1 MRAGKTQKESTMEH
15 VTYEQQPKRIEVTDV
30 VLRDAHQ
37 SLIATRMRT
46 EDMLPICEKLD
57 QVGYWSLEVWG
68 GATFDACVRFL
79 KEDPWERLRQL
90 RKALPNTRLQM
101 LLRGQNLLGY
111 RHYADDVVD
120 AFVQKAADNGIDV
133 FRVFDA
139 LNDLRNIEQAMKAVK
154 KAGKHAQGVICYTTS
169 PVHTP
174 ALFVEQAKAMQ
185 AMGADSIA
193 IKDMAGLLTPFATY
207 DLVKAIKAAVD
218 LPLVIHSHS
227 TSGLAPLCQMKAI
240 EAGADRIDTA
250 ISSFAS
256 GTSHPATE
264 SQVAALKDSPFDTGL
279 DLGLLSEIADYFR
292 EVRKKYHQFESEFT
306 REDVSVQI
314 NQVPGGM
321 MSNLANQLK
330 EQNALDRIRDVF
342 DEIPRVREDL
352 GFPPLVTP
360 TSQIVGTQAVY
371 NVLAGQRYKTITNEV
386 KRYLQ
391 GGYGQAPA
399 AVNPQ
404 VLKKAIGN
412 EPVNEGRPADLLSPE
427 LNKLREESGSL
438 ALSEEDVLTFAMFP
452 DLGREFLQQR
462 AEGSLTPEAL
472 LPADQ
477 KTKSR
482 MSEATATEFRIDVHG
497 ESYEVAITGVGD
509 SGAGKRKIYL
519 SLDGMPEEVTFESL
533 NEYVAEASSGR
544 KRATQPG
551 HVTATMPG
559 NIVDVLVEEGQVVKA
574 GQAVLITEAMKME
587 TEIHANLAGTVA
599 AVYVVK
605 GDRVT
610 PGEVL
615 VEIVN

>member
-1 MRAGKTQKESTMEH
+1 MSQAKK
-15 VTYEQQPKRIEVTDV
+15 IEVTDV
-30 VLRDAHQ
+30 ILRDAHQ

-46 EDMLPICEKLD
+46 EDMLPICDKLD

-111 RHYADDVVD
+111 RHYADDVVE

-139 LNDLRNIEQAMKAVK
+139 LNDLRNLETAMKAVK
-154 KAGKHAQGVICYTTS
+154 KAGKHAQGTICYTTS

-174 ALFVEQAKAMQ
+174 ALFVKQAKELK

-193 IKDMAGLLTPFATY
+193 IKDMAGLLTPYATY
-207 DLVKAIKAAVD
+207 ELVKAIKAEVD
-218 LPLVIHSHS
+218 LPLVVHSHS
-227 TSGLAPLCQMKAI
+227 TSGLASLCQMKAI
-240 EAGADRIDTA
+240 EAGADRVDTA

-264 SQVAALKDSPFDTGL
+264 SLVAALSGTPYDTEL
-279 DLGLLSEIADYFR
+279 DLELLSEIADYFR

-330 EQNALDRIRDVF
+330 EQNALDRIREVF
-342 DEIPRVREDL
+342 AEIPRVREDL
-352 GFPPLVTP
+352 GYPPLVTP

-391 GGYGQAPA
+391 GGYGQPPA
-399 AVNPQ
+399 AVNAELQ
-404 VLKKAIGN
+404 KKAIGN
-412 EPVNEGRPADLLSPE
+412 ESVHEGRPADQLSPE
-427 LNKLREESGSL
+427 LNKLREDIGSI
-438 ALSEEDVLTFAMFP
+438 AKSEEDVLTYAMFP

-462 AEGSLTPEAL
+462 ADGTLKPEEL
-472 LPADQ
+472 LPPEQ
-477 KTKSR
+477 GGKGR
-482 MSEATATEFRIDVHG
+482 MGAGVATEFRIDVHG
-497 ESYEVAITGVGD
+497 ETYEVAVTGVGD
-509 SGAGKRKIYL
+509 SGAGKRKLYL
-519 SLDGMPEEVTFESL
+519 SLDGMPEEVVFESL
-533 NEYVAEASSGR
+533 NEYVAEGSSGR
-544 KRATQPG
+544 KRATEPG
-551 HVTATMPG
+551 HVTTAMPG
-559 NIVDVLVEEGQVVKA
+559 NVVDVLVKEGDTVTA
-574 GQAVLITEAMKME
+574 GQAVLVTEAMKME
-587 TEIHANLAGTVA
+587 TEVHANVAGTVQ
-599 AVYVVK
+599 AVHVAK

-615 VEIVN
+615 IEIA

>member
-1 MRAGKTQKESTMEH
+1 MIEMSQVKK
-15 VTYEQQPKRIEVTDV
+15 IEVTDV

-57 QVGYWSLEVWG
+57 QVGFWSLEVWG

-79 KEDPWERLRQL
+79 KEDPWERLRAL

-120 AFVQKAADNGIDV
+120 AFVEKAAENGIDV

-139 LNDLRNIEQAMKAVK
+139 LNDLRNIERAMKAVK
-154 KAGKHAQGVICYTTS
+154 KAGKHAQGTICYTTS

-174 ALFVEQAKAMQ
+174 ALFVQQAKDLV

-193 IKDMAGLLTPFATY
+193 IKDMAGLLTPYATY
-207 DLVKAIKAAVD
+207 ELVKAIKEAVD
-218 LPLVIHSHS
+218 LPLVVHSHS
-227 TSGLAPLCQMKAI
+227 TSGLAPLCQLKAI

-264 SQVAALKDSPFDTGL
+264 SQVAALKDTPYDTGL
-279 DLGLLSEIADYFR
+279 DLELLSEIADYFR
-292 EVRKKYHQFESEFT
+292 DVRKKYHQFESEFT

-330 EQNALDRIRDVF
+330 EQNALDKIRDVF
-342 DEIPRVREDL
+342 DEIPRVRADL

-371 NVLAGQRYKTITNEV
+371 NILSGQRYKTITNEV

-391 GGYGQAPA
+391 GGYGKPPA
-399 AVNPQ
+399 EVDKELQ
-404 VLKKAIGN
+404 KKAIGS
-412 EPVNEGRPADLLSPE
+412 ELVEEGRPADQLVPE
-427 LNKLREESGSL
+427 LTKLRSEIGDL
-438 ALSEEDVLTFAMFP
+438 AQSEEDVLTFAMFP
-452 DLGREFLQQR
+452 DLGREYLKQRQEGTLQ
-462 AEGSLTPEAL
+462 PEAL
-472 LPADQ
+472 LPPEQAG
-477 KTKSR
+477 KTQ
-482 MSEATATEFRIDVHG
+482 AQAGVATEFKIDVHG
-497 ESYEVAITGVGD
+497 ETYEVAITGVGD
-509 SGAGKRKIYL
+509 SDSGHRKLYL
-519 SLDGMPEEVTFESL
+519 SLDGMPEEVLFQPL
-533 NEYVAEASSGR
+533 NSYVAETKSGR
-544 KRATQPG
+544 KKATEPG
-551 HVTATMPG
+551 HVSATMPG
-559 NIVDVLVEEGQVVKA
+559 NIVDVLVAVGDQVKA
-574 GQAVLITEAMKME
+574 GQGVLVTEAMKME
-587 TEIHANLAGTVA
+587 TEVHANIAGEVK
-599 AVYVVK
+599 AVYVEK

-615 VEIVN
+615 IEIA